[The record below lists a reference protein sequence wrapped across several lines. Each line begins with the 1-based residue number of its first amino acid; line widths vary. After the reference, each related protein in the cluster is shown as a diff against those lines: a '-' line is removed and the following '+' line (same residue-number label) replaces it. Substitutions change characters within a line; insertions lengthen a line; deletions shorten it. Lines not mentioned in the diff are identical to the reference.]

1 MNRINL
7 SESELAALAAR
18 IQRNYDYDAERGLLV
33 NRKTGRAVRGVARDK
48 KNRYIS
54 FGFKHLGMVRFINY
68 HAAVWVW
75 HHGRFPDRQLDHLNG
90 NETDNRIQNLREV
103 SQSENNYNMLHDW
116 RPNKDTGLPGVT
128 PDGNGGYQT
137 NVHGKN
143 CHFHDLFEAFFH
155 ATLCGKLYKG

>member
-18 IQRNYDYDAERGLLV
+18 IQRNYDYDPERGLLV
-33 NRKTGRAVRGVARDK
+33 NKKTGRAVRGVARDK

-54 FGFKHLGMVRFINY
+54 FAFKHFGMVRFINY

-75 HHGRFPDRQLDHLNG
+75 HHGRFPKKQIDHVNG
-90 NETDNRIQNLREV
+90 VETDNRIENLREV
-103 SQSENNYNMLHDW
+103 SGSENKLNMLHDW
-116 RPNKDTGLPGVT
+116 QPNRDTGLPGVC
-128 PDGNGGYQT
+128 PHGRGYT
-137 NVHGKN
+137 NKIHGKN
-143 CHFHDLFEAFFH
+143 FHFRDPFEAFFH